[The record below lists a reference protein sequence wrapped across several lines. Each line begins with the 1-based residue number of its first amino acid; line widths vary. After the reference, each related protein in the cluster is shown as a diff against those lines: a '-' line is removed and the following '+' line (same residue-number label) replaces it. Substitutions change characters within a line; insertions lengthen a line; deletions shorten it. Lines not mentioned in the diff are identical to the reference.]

1 MQEEKAERQREN
13 LFAGMMQGIAD
24 AARMQTV
31 VDLAQAAQESSDFE
45 EFKKNLFALTVS
57 YLKKMEGDGRLKK
70 GFVDELLHKGK
81 AGE

>member
-1 MQEEKAERQREN
+1 
-13 LFAGMMQGIAD
+13 MMQGIAD